1 MFRGKR
7 DGDDRKYLQWVF
19 VGMRWSPEYSF
30 PVRISSPAKVSYMA
44 KKGFGRFW
52 FLLEAHG
59 LGKAGLAFYKES

>member
-30 PVRISSPAKVSYMA
+30 SGEDIVAGEGQRDGKE
-44 KKGFGRFW
+44 GLGRFW
-52 FLLEAHG
+52 FLVETGNSWIGYCRIGIL
-59 LGKAGLAFYKES
+59 